1 MISSAL
7 FCNSHVF
14 DTGYVLSCLPFMSE
28 DHLKINEQIEL
39 IKNLK
44 LTPDIIINIK
54 VTVILYLELSIA
66 FDFFSFA

>member
-28 DHLKINEQIEL
+28 EQIEL

>member
-1 MISSAL
+1 
-7 FCNSHVF
+7 
-14 DTGYVLSCLPFMSE
+14 MSE
-28 DHLKINEQIEL
+28 EHLKINEQIEL

-66 FDFFSFA
+66 LDFFSFA